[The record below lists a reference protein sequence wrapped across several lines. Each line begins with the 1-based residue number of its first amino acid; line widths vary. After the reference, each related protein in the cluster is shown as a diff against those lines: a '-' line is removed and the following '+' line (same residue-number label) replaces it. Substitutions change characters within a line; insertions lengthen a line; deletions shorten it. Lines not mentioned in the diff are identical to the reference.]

1 VLERLRLLPIL
12 VALTIATGAAQQP
25 ASFEVASVKRSLA
38 DSGLPRVRNV
48 LWPPGG
54 RMTATGLTVRE
65 LIRSAYMGDGIQL
78 MTQVVG
84 GPSWID
90 TDRFDII
97 AKMAE
102 VPTGSPEDITRQH
115 NAVLRSLLADRF
127 GVKLHPDTR
136 ALPVFDLV
144 LARKDG
150 TFGPQLKA
158 STCDRQAGAPSAA
171 TSEGPR
177 PCVPFRMLGMN
188 PAVGITM
195 GAEGVTMS
203 QFGAALV
210 GFPEIDRLI
219 RDRTGLVGAFDLQ
232 LTLAMPVP
240 PAGGVGNGA
249 QSPPSMDSG
258 ILTALPEQ
266 LGLKLE
272 GRQDQ
277 VNVIVIDSVE
287 QPTAD

>member
-1 VLERLRLLPIL
+1 M
-12 VALTIATGAAQQP
+12 TIASAAAQQP
-25 ASFEVASVKRSLA
+25 ASFDVASVKRSLA
-38 DSGLPRVRNV
+38 DNPGPRNV

-65 LIRSAYMGDGIQL
+65 LIRSAYMGEGIQL
-78 MTQVVG
+78 VTQVVG

-90 TDRFDII
+90 TDRFDIV
-97 AKMAE
+97 AKMAD
-102 VPTGSPEDITRQH
+102 VPTGSPEEIIRQH
-115 NAVLRSLLADRF
+115 NAMLRSLLADRF
-127 GVKLHPDTR
+127 GLKVHPDSR

-144 LARKDG
+144 LSSKDG
-150 TFGPQLKA
+150 TLGPHLKVSA
-158 STCDRQAGAPSAA
+158 CDRQAGPPNSD
-171 TSEGPR
+171 GPR
-177 PCVPFRMLGMN
+177 PCVPFRMTGMN

-210 GFPEIDRLI
+210 GFPEIDRPI
-219 RDRTGLVGAFDLQ
+219 RDRTGLAGAFDLQ
-232 LTLAMPVP
+232 LTLAMPVL
-240 PAGGVGNGA
+240 PAGGIGNG
-249 QSPPSMDSG
+249 PPNPASMDSG